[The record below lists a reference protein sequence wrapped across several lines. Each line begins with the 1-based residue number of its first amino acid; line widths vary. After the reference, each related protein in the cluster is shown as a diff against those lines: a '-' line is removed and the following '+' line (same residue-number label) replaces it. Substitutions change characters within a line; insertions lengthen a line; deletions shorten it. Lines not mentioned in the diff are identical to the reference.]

1 MKKIFKCFVLGMV
14 LLCCVQSP
22 IFASDVIENQKQYD
36 TIVEEV
42 FQDGS
47 YLESYVVV
55 SEHAEVF
62 RSSKKT
68 GTKTYTA
75 KTSSGKVL
83 WKAILHAS
91 YTYTGTSAKC
101 ISTSLDTSVL
111 NSNWKIT
118 KTNHYASGSSAIGQV
133 TAKKYIDMLI
143 VNPQKN
149 DYFDP
154 ENIIGLVFDF
164 IGGEPFLNIDL
175 IDKIMDYTISK
186 LIEMNSPLI
195 YFTRFLI
202 CTN

>member
-47 YLESYVVV
+47 YLESYVLV

-118 KTNHYASGSSAIGQV
+118 TTNHYASGSSAIGQV
-133 TAKKYIDMLI
+133 TAKKYIDGSA
-143 VNPQKN
+143 VQ
-149 DYFDP
+149 
-154 ENIIGLVFDF
+154 
-164 IGGEPFLNIDL
+164 
-175 IDKIMDYTISK
+175 TINANLK
-186 LIEMNSPLI
+186 L
-195 YFTRFLI
+195 T
-202 CTN
+202 CTASGKLK

>member
-22 IFASDVIENQKQYD
+22 IFASDIIENQKQHD
-36 TIVEEV
+36 TTVEEV

-118 KTNHYASGSSAIGQV
+118 KSNHYASGSSAIGQV
-133 TAKKYIDMLI
+133 TAKKYIDGSA
-143 VNPQKN
+143 VQ
-149 DYFDP
+149 
-154 ENIIGLVFDF
+154 
-164 IGGEPFLNIDL
+164 
-175 IDKIMDYTISK
+175 TINANLK
-186 LIEMNSPLI
+186 L
-195 YFTRFLI
+195 T
-202 CTN
+202 CTASGKLK